1 MRRTEAES
9 GNRIHPR
16 VPHGWSRH
24 LAYVISQIGSPPV
37 LTLAV
42 LALTAST
49 TPHPN
54 AWIWAGT
61 YAILAILTPMVYL
74 IWLMSQGRVTDLDV
88 QLRQERARPMLFT
101 LASGG
106 VGVMVMAL
114 GMAPSELLILSG
126 GLWLQ
131 SLIIF
136 AITLRWKISVHSATA
151 TGAAAMIWFLTG
163 ALLPL
168 VVGVPIIAWSRVRLR
183 RHTVAQTIAGA
194 LVSLLV
200 FVAAFLI
207 C

>member
-1 MRRTEAES
+1 MRRTEAEP
-9 GNRIHPR
+9 GKRIYPNVPR
-16 VPHGWSRH
+16 GWSRH

-37 LTLAV
+37 LTLGV

-49 TPHPN
+49 TPHPH

-61 YAILAILTPMVYL
+61 YAVLAILTPMIYL
-74 IWLMSQGRVTDLDV
+74 IWLMQRGQVTDLDI
-88 QLRQERARPMLFT
+88 QLRQERARPMLFM

-106 VGVMVMAL
+106 IGVLVLAL
-114 GMAPSELLILSG
+114 GMAPSELLVLSG
-126 GLWLQ
+126 SLWLQ

-200 FVAAFLI
+200 FVTAFLI